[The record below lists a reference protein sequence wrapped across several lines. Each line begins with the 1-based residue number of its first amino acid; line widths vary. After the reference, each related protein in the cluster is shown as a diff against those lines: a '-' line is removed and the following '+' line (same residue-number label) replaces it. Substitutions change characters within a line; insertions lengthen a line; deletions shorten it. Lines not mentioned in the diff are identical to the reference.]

1 MSGKLNA
8 ATIVALFFASWGCSS
23 AENSAMQQKE
33 EPPKTPLVTD
43 GRTDLVLS
51 WQADGG
57 PHIASSVA
65 DVPESFRKRVRVQDP
80 TIPPEKRNPSWIF
93 FADLTAP
100 GKDGHYPVT
109 AVPREQYERE
119 KQEVTARA
127 AEQAALAQQKSQAS
141 TPPATQMTPPGIDPA
156 GTAVIM
162 YATRHCP
169 VCIKARRWLLEQKI
183 PYVERDIERDQKAAE
198 DLARKGAAQKVPV
211 NGVPVFEI
219 GGHLLPGFDPG
230 MIKQLLAKTLPTVNT
245 V

>member
-1 MSGKLNA
+1 MSGNLIA
-8 ATIVALFFASWGCSS
+8 AVIAALSFAFWGCSS
-23 AENSAMQQKE
+23 TENTAKQKKE
-33 EPPKTPLVTD
+33 EPPETPLVTEK
-43 GRTDLVLS
+43 RTDLVLS

-57 PHIASSVA
+57 PQIASSVA

-80 TIPPEKRNPSWIF
+80 TIPPEKRDPRWIF
-93 FADLTAP
+93 FTDLTAP
-100 GKDGHYPVT
+100 GKDGRFPVET
-109 AVPREQYERE
+109 LAREQYERE
-119 KQEVTARA
+119 KQEAAARA
-127 AEQAALAQQKSQAS
+127 AEQAAMAQQKAQAS
-141 TPPATQMTPPGIDPA
+141 TPPAAQMTPAEINSI
-156 GTAVIM
+156 GTRVIM

-183 PYVERDIERDQKAAE
+183 PYVEKDIEKDQKAAE

>member
-1 MSGKLNA
+1 MFGKLIA
-8 ATIVALFFASWGCSS
+8 ATIIALFFASWGCSS
-23 AENSAMQQKE
+23 AESTAKQKKE
-33 EPPKTPLVTD
+33 EPPKTPLVTKE
-43 GRTDLVLS
+43 RTDLVLS

-65 DVPESFRKRVRVQDP
+65 DVPESFRKRIRVQDP
-80 TIPPEKRNPSWIF
+80 TIPPEKRNPRWIF
-93 FADLTAP
+93 FTDLTTP
-100 GKDGHYPVT
+100 GKDGRYPVE
-109 AVPREQYERE
+109 AIAREQYERE
-119 KQEVTARA
+119 KQEAAARA

-141 TPPATQMTPPGIDPA
+141 TPPAAQMTPPGIISGGAP
-156 GTAVIM
+156 VIM

-169 VCIKARRWLLEQKI
+169 VCKKARRWLLEQKI
-183 PYVERDIERDQKAAE
+183 PYVEKDIERDQKAAE